1 MLEDAANH
9 AKLTMKHLGA
19 TLALQ
24 TKENHTRRD
33 FAYLALAVLNLT
45 LLIMA
50 VRQLIQFRNGQ
61 HWVIAGLALST
72 LSAGIAVRRYALM
85 NQNRLIRLEE
95 NVRLHWMGV
104 DPSGLTMAQMIALRF
119 ASDAESPA
127 LVARTVAEKLTPKQ
141 IKEAIVNWRP
151 DLDRV

>member
-1 MLEDAANH
+1 MLEDAVNH

-19 TLALQ
+19 TLAQQ

-45 LLIMA
+45 LLITA
-50 VRQLIQFRNGQ
+50 VRQLIM
-61 HWVIAGLALST
+61 HKDVLHLVIAGLALST
-72 LSAGIAVRRYALM
+72 LSAGIAARRYALK

-104 DPSGLTMAQMIALRF
+104 DPSGLTMGQMIALRF
-119 ASDAESPA
+119 ASDAE
-127 LVARTVAEKLTPKQ
+127 
-141 IKEAIVNWRP
+141 
-151 DLDRV
+151 

>member
-1 MLEDAANH
+1 MA
-9 AKLTMKHLGA
+9 
-19 TLALQ
+19 Q
-24 TKENHTRRD
+24 QSKENHVRRD

-45 LLIMA
+45 LLIA
-50 VRQLIQFRNGQ
+50 SVRLLIQYRSVL
-61 HWVIAGLALST
+61 HWIVAGLALST
-72 LSAGIAVRRYALM
+72 LSAGIAIRRYALK
-85 NQNRLIRLEE
+85 NQDRIIRLEE

-127 LVARTVAEKLTPKQ
+127 LVTRAVEEKMTPKQ
-141 IKEAIVNWRP
+141 IKEAIVNWRA